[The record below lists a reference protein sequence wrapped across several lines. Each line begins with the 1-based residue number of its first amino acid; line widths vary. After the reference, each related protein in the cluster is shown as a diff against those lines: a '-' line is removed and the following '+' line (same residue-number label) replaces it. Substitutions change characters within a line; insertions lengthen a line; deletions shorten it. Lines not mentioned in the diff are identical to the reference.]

1 MVKSKAPEVPP
12 VESHQLTMRCL
23 RDTTAIQARKGAV
36 QMGSFQNASFL
47 LVSAHASTH
56 TGMAFR
62 KSSAGCWHA
71 GHHIYTLRQQTLMQH
86 RLKP

>member
-23 RDTTAIQARKGAV
+23 QDASAIQARQGV
-36 QMGSFQNASFL
+36 VEVGNFQNASFS

-56 TGMAFR
+56 AGMAFR
-62 KSSAGCWHA
+62 QSSGGCWHA

-86 RLKP
+86 RKP